1 MREQQLGN
9 EDQLAE
15 AEDDDAVEFED
26 SGAPIDPTRRAKF
39 DFRRVLVRLPRL
51 ARNDVEPA
59 KRLLLGLHERFWRAN
74 AGDLQS
80 LLTKS
85 GMTSDVV
92 KLVPEVV
99 AGCSICRKY
108 RKLKSRPVVKTK
120 HPMTFGEEVHS

>member
-1 MREQQLGN
+1 M
-9 EDQLAE
+9 
-15 AEDDDAVEFED
+15 
-26 SGAPIDPTRRAKF
+26 
-39 DFRRVLVRLPRL
+39 
-51 ARNDVEPA
+51 EPD
-59 KRLLLGLHERFWRAN
+59 KRLLLELHERFWRAN

-108 RKLKSRPVVKTK
+108 SKLKSRPVVKTK
-120 HPMTFGEEVHS
+120 HPMTFGEEVQADYFQLWDQWFIIFSDVATRYKVVTKVSGRVLLGLQ